1 MADELYDLKEKVNEM
16 LKNSSQFKIRD
27 SWFRNWSLDPVNN
40 TIEFLLTLNH
50 RHLFFKF
57 ELIYID

>member
-1 MADELYDLKEKVNEM
+1 MVKSADILEKANEM

-27 SWFRNWSLDPVNN
+27 SWFWNWSFDQVYN